1 MKRNLL
7 KITFVLCVGIFIVG
21 CANSQPAVNGRST
34 YENLN
39 AAYNRKNG
47 TTNRSM
53 VVDTIIATTLYNHP
67 EIIPTIGKSV
77 TKGRTKINVSATSNT
92 VANGQFFS
100 NGNSSFGQSQSMT
113 TTKVHSKSTTKSVTT
128 GIGILPNLDF
138 YLK

>member
-67 EIIPTIGKSV
+67 EIIPVIGKSV
-77 TKGRTKINVSATSNT
+77 TKGRTKTNVSATSNT
-92 VANGQFFS
+92 VANGQYFS
-100 NGNSSFGQSQSMT
+100 NGNSSFGQSQSLT
-113 TTKVHSKSTTKSVTT
+113 TTKVRSKSTTKSVTT
-128 GIGILPNLDF
+128 GIGISPNLDF